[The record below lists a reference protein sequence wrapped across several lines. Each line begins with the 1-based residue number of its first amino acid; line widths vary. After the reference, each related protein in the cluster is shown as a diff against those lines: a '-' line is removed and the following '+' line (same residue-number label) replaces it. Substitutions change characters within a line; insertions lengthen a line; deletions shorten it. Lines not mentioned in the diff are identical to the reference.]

1 MSDTT
6 PHDGQPEGA
15 GAAKIRT
22 RGLTKVFGSSTET
35 DRALKLADEGA
46 TQEEILEQT
55 GATIAVR
62 DADLDIPAHRIFAVM
77 GLSGSGKSTLLRCL
91 NRLIEPTRG
100 TVEVD
105 GEDVTA
111 MDEGAL
117 RELRRRKLGMVFQHF
132 ALWPHRSVRDNVAYG
147 LEIQGVDEDERHERA
162 QEVIDTVGLDG
173 WEDSL
178 PGSLSGGMQQR
189 VGLARALAI
198 DPDILLMDEPF
209 SALDPLVRRDMQE
222 ELLDLQDRVKKTIVF
237 ITHDLDEA
245 IKLGSQMAIM
255 KAGRIIQ
262 TGTPEEILRNP
273 EDEYVAS
280 FVEDVDPSRV
290 LRAEDVMEQPSEVV
304 RPGHSPRVALRM
316 MDKRGL
322 SSAFVVE
329 EGGRLRGIVT
339 ADGAADAAD
348 RGVEDVAEMDT
359 IDAATAAPDTPLR
372 DLIDMAADEPYP
384 IAIVDDEGNFR
395 GLTAWVSIVR
405 GLAES
410 HEKADRSS
418 VESDRE
424 TAEAV

>member
-1 MSDTT
+1 MSHGDATG
-6 PHDGQPEGA
+6 DGGPDRPEA
-15 GAAKIRT
+15 EVKIRT
-22 RGLTKVFGSSTET
+22 RGLTKVFGANT
-35 DRALKLADEGA
+35 DEALEMADGGA
-46 TQEEILEQT
+46 TQQEIIDET

-62 DADLDIPAHRIFAVM
+62 DVDLDIPAHRIYAVM

-100 TVEVD
+100 TIEID
-105 GEDVTA
+105 GAEATA
-111 MDEGAL
+111 MDDEDL
-117 RELRRRKLGMVFQHF
+117 RDLRRRKLGMVFQHF
-132 ALWPHRSVRDNVAYG
+132 GLWSHRTVLDNVAYG
-147 LEIQGVDEDERHERA
+147 LEIQGVSENERHERA
-162 QEVIDTVGLDG
+162 REVIETVGLDG

-222 ELLDLQDRVKKTIVF
+222 ELLDLQENVQKTIVF

-262 TGTPEEILRNP
+262 TGTPEEILRDP

-280 FVEDVDPSRV
+280 FVEDVDPSRI
-290 LRAEDVMEQPSEVV
+290 LRAQDVMEEPAEVL
-304 RPGHSPRVALRM
+304 RPGHAPRVALRM
-316 MDKRGL
+316 MDNQGL
-322 SSAFVVE
+322 STAWVVNE
-329 EGGRLRGIVT
+329 DGRLRGLVT

-348 RGVEDVAEMDT
+348 RGVDDIADMDAV
-359 IDAATAAPDTPLR
+359 DPATAAPDTPLR
-372 DLIDMAADEPYP
+372 DLIDRAADEPYP
-384 IAIVDDEGNFR
+384 IAIVDEDGRFV
-395 GLTAWVSIVR
+395 GFTAWVSIVR

-410 HEKADRSS
+410 HGDGDPPTDRTGKS
-418 VESDRE
+418 
-424 TAEAV
+424 TAQV